1 MRGVRLS
8 PRGVTSGPSHLL
20 ESSDPPRFGLPRPF
34 AWVIVYAPA
43 GVSSSSRT
51 CVRLLSTES
60 RKTPSY
66 PPARVGST
74 KLSGRGRSVG
84 ADETHTTTQ
93 HRDGTHG
100 THGSSSRSQQGARS
114 RARSD
119 RSAVRQGLRHAP
131 RR

>member
-20 ESSDPPRFGLPRPF
+20 ESSDSSLRTPSAV

-100 THGSSSRSQQGARS
+100 THGSSSRSQ
-114 RARSD
+114 
-119 RSAVRQGLRHAP
+119 
-131 RR
+131 